1 MENKDSEATRA
12 SPDATTVQIVTG
24 PTLRAPELEMIG
36 ITEASPMPEAA
47 PEPPAPEAVLSV
59 EAPPAPA
66 FAPLLETP
74 EQQAAYWQ
82 GIANA
87 ACQPQQ
93 KAQQESQQAKEK
105 EIPTPAAF
113 LFATSTATLSLSK
126 DAIIA
131 LVLLFIALAVIG
143 GGVYLCCH
151 SGGHAG
157 GPATA

>member
-12 SPDATTVQIVTG
+12 SPDATTVRIVTG
-24 PTLRAPELEMIG
+24 PTLPAPELEMIG
-36 ITEASPMPEAA
+36 VTEVAPMPEAA
-47 PEPPAPEAVLSV
+47 SEPPAPEAVPAV

-82 GIANA
+82 GVANA

-93 KAQQESQQAKEK
+93 EAPQAKEK
-105 EIPTPAAF
+105 EIPAPAAL

-131 LVLLFIALAVIG
+131 LVLLVIALAVIG
-143 GGVYLCCH
+143 GGVYLYCRP
-151 SGGHAG
+151 GGHAG
-157 GPATA
+157 GPAMA